1 MLAVNKLVKLNR
13 YRRKKQFKFVDLLKS
28 IKENQMGEINKT
40 HLEAQKLL
48 KEIVPMMKTKV
59 EKLLTDSVDKLM
71 NSVEQQDQKITAIKE
86 VLH

>member
-1 MLAVNKLVKLNR
+1 MVKLNR

-71 NSVEQQDQKITAIKE
+71 NSVE
-86 VLH
+86 

>member
-71 NSVEQQDQKITAIKE
+71 NSVE
-86 VLH
+86 

>member
-1 MLAVNKLVKLNR
+1 MAVNKLLKLNR
-13 YRRKKQFKFVDLLKS
+13 FRRKKQFKFFDLLKS
-28 IKENQMGEINKT
+28 IKDNQVGDINKT

-71 NSVEQQDQKITAIKE
+71 NSVE
-86 VLH
+86 

>member
-1 MLAVNKLVKLNR
+1 
-13 YRRKKQFKFVDLLKS
+13 
-28 IKENQMGEINKT
+28 MGDINKT

-71 NSVEQQDQKITAIKE
+71 NSVE
-86 VLH
+86 

>member
-1 MLAVNKLVKLNR
+1 MAVNKLIKLNR

-28 IKENQMGEINKT
+28 IKDNQMGEINKS

-59 EKLLTDSVDKLM
+59 EKLLTDSVDKLL